1 MPTCHTSR
9 SLNGE
14 VTLTEASLAFFGG
27 SGFAEM
33 EGIEDSRTIIVDTPY
48 GPPSSDITVGKFG
61 DEQVAF
67 LLRHGPGHRLSPS
80 EVPVRANVYAMRLL
94 GVHRIVS
101 ISAVGSLKKH
111 MHPLDAVVP
120 DQLIDRTKS
129 RPSSFFEDG
138 IVAHVGMADPYC
150 PDLTAKLADS
160 AEGETPTVH
169 RGGAMVVIEG
179 PQFSTRAESEL
190 YRSWGAS
197 IIGMTALPEARLA
210 REAEVCYAT
219 LALVTDYDCWHDT
232 EEDVSVEVVV
242 ENLHRNV
249 AAAKRIAAKL
259 ITTLS
264 GDRTCACESA
274 MRGAIITSPDYIPDE
289 IRGKLAP
296 IAGRYL
302 E

>member
-1 MPTCHTSR
+1 M
-9 SLNGE
+9 
-14 VTLTEASLAFFGG
+14 TEASLAFFGG

-33 EGIEDSRTIIVDTPY
+33 EGIEDARNITVDTPF
-48 GPPSSDITVGKFG
+48 GPPSSEITVGRFG
-61 DEQVAF
+61 NERVAF
-67 LLRHGPGHRLSPS
+67 LLRHGPGHRLTPT
-80 EVPVRANVYAMRLL
+80 EVPARANVYAMRTL
-94 GVHRIVS
+94 GVQRIVS
-101 ISAVGSLKKH
+101 ISAVGSLRED

-138 IVAHVGMADPYC
+138 IVAHIGMADPYC
-150 PDLTAKLADS
+150 ANLTARLADA
-160 AEGETPTVH
+160 AEGETPAVH
-169 RGGAMVVIEG
+169 RGGTLVVIEG

-190 YRSWGAS
+190 YRSWDAD

-210 REAEVCYAT
+210 REAEICYAT

-242 ENLHRNV
+242 ENLFRNV
-249 AAAKRIAAKL
+249 AAAKRVAARL
-259 ITTLS
+259 IPTLS

-274 MRGAIITSPDYIPDE
+274 LRGAIITNPEYITDE
-289 IRGKLAP
+289 TKAKLAP

>member
-33 EGIEDSRTIIVDTPY
+33 EGIENSRTIIVDTPY

-94 GVHRIVS
+94 GVQRIVS
-101 ISAVGSLKKH
+101 ISAVGSLQEH
-111 MHPLDAVVP
+111 MHPQDAVVP

-289 IRGKLAP
+289 IRAKLAP

>member
-1 MPTCHTSR
+1 MPTCYTSQ
-9 SLNGE
+9 SLNGA
-14 VTLTEASLAFFGG
+14 VALTEASLAFFGG
-27 SGFAEM
+27 SGFATM
-33 EGIEDSRTIIVDTPY
+33 EGIEDARTITVDTPY
-48 GPPSSDITVGKFG
+48 GPTSSDITVGKFG

-94 GVHRIVS
+94 GVQRIVS
-101 ISAVGSLKKH
+101 ISAVGSLQEH
-111 MHPLDAVVP
+111 MHPLGRRGAGPANRQDEV
-120 DQLIDRTKS
+120 S

-160 AEGETPTVH
+160 AEGETPAVH

-264 GDRTCACESA
+264 GGSNLRLRIGDAGCYHNES
-274 MRGAIITSPDYIPDE
+274 
-289 IRGKLAP
+289 
-296 IAGRYL
+296 
-302 E
+302 

>member
-1 MPTCHTSR
+1 
-9 SLNGE
+9 
-14 VTLTEASLAFFGG
+14 
-27 SGFAEM
+27 M

-48 GPPSSDITVGKFG
+48 GPPSSDIIVGKFG

-94 GVHRIVS
+94 GVQRIVS

-289 IRGKLAP
+289 IRAKLAP